1 MANPASIVH
10 PRLGKLSISRKAKI
24 AASRLV
30 ARCTETLLPA
40 RTVHLLR
47 VGREWR
53 QWVDSISFE
62 TLADLTGAPAEVKQ
76 RVFKAHV
83 RRVEIETHAKCN
95 RICSFCPNVIVD
107 RRLNQTVTPSA
118 ILDRIFGQLGSIDY
132 TGQIV
137 VARYSEPLTN
147 LPYLYDCLSRARSAV
162 PHAELGIT
170 TNTDYLKRSVL
181 DDLQK
186 AGLNTL
192 YMSLYLRDHE
202 QWTIELARDYTERV
216 AKKLGVRL
224 LTQVETAKNIL
235 ATYEYKGMS
244 LRSTCHNWD
253 AWGNDRGGSLEQY
266 KTGPRTGPCR
276 DPYET
281 FVVDY
286 NGSVM
291 PCCALRSDLPIHRD
305 FIAGDLSAP
314 GANIFDVYTERLS
327 YWRRGLVDFGEK
339 ESPCSTCHHRDIPHG
354 LVPSISARIE
364 QHLERIG
371 HRTSRLSAASP
382 ASGKAAAAAS
392 AGAHQLHVIQPNG
405 SIYPPGET
413 YKRMDEPPQ

>member
-1 MANPASIVH
+1 MANPASIAN
-10 PRLGKLSISRKAKI
+10 PRFGKRSISKKAKL
-24 AASRLV
+24 AASRVL
-30 ARCTETLLPA
+30 AKCTETLLPA

-95 RICSFCPNVIVD
+95 RVCSFCPNAIID
-107 RRLNQTVTPSA
+107 RRLNQTLTPTA
-118 ILDRIFGQLGSIDY
+118 ILDRIFEQLGSIDY

-181 DDLQK
+181 DELHK
-186 AGLNTL
+186 VGLNTL
-192 YMSLYLRDHE
+192 YMSIYLRDHE
-202 QWTIELARDYTERV
+202 QWTIELARSYTERL
-216 AKKLGVRL
+216 AKKLGVQV
-224 LTQVETAKNIL
+224 LTHVETAKNIL

-244 LRSTCHNWD
+244 LRSTCHNW
-253 AWGNDRGGSLEQY
+253 ASWGNDRGGSLEQY
-266 KTGPRTGPCR
+266 KTGDRLGPCR
-276 DPYET
+276 DPFET

-291 PCCALRSDLPIHRD
+291 PCCAVRSDLPIHQD
-305 FIAGDLSAP
+305 SVAGDLSAP
-314 GANIFDVYTERLS
+314 GANIFDIYTGQLS
-327 YWRRGLVDFGEK
+327 HWRRGLVGFGKK
-339 ESPCSTCHHRDIPHG
+339 EFPCVTCHHRDIPHE
-354 LVPSISARIE
+354 LVPSISTRIE
-364 QHLERIG
+364 QHLVRIG
-371 HRTSRLSAASP
+371 HQTIHRSGVGPESSMNTAAAGPHTSR
-382 ASGKAAAAAS
+382 
-392 AGAHQLHVIQPNG
+392 QLYVIQPNRTTD
-405 SIYPPGET
+405 SPGRT
-413 YKRMDEPPQ
+413 